1 MLRAVHKVWLPFD
14 VKKLCQVHFDG
25 HDGGGS
31 QYSEFLRGVPLE
43 KILILW
49 AENGRGTLPLY
60 YFLSINYTC
69 V

>member
-43 KILILW
+43 IFCNIM
-49 AENGRGTLPLY
+49 G
-60 YFLSINYTC
+60 
-69 V
+69 